1 MRAIWDYMTF
11 PCSRQRDTSAGCLE
25 ALNWWRCL
33 QWCQSH
39 KFAGGQKADE
49 SSKLAASSCALCCQ
63 ATSSLTVCAPAGIA
77 SYLEPLLQPS
87 LELTWPLA
95 SQLLPHQ
102 TLLQPSAAAANLP
115 LLLSSLGAQQPAHA
129 AAAGVAE
136 AGSSSTAAV
145 LCNGCYCCAT
155 PSWQS
160 MGSLQLLALQVIA
173 TFAGAGCA
181 QQQQQASCVQQQ
193 QVKHTCTQLCQHLSS
208 QHCRC
213 YGTVTLSSCHTICIL
228 LAFVLQGEQCGQVM
242 LHLQP
247 PRWGAGGVQAEARCM
262 QLLWCHLQPGLQ
274 LCLLSNEWPLQLFG
288 HSIHQLCAS
297 SKLDAAALAP
307 LPLPHPALAVVV
319 ADAGRNWVTFNT
331 ANK

>member
-1 MRAIWDYMTF
+1 MLLGPNLCAAGHAAMK
-11 PCSRQRDTSAGCLE
+11 RQF
-25 ALNWWRCL
+25 
-33 QWCQSH
+33 
-39 KFAGGQKADE
+39 K
-49 SSKLAASSCALCCQ
+49 
-63 ATSSLTVCAPAGIA
+63 GIA
-77 SYLEPLLQPS
+77 SYLKPLFQPS
-87 LELTWPLA
+87 LQLTWPLA

-181 QQQQQASCVQQQ
+181 QQQQQASGVQQQ
-193 QVKHTCTQLCQHLSS
+193 D
-208 QHCRC
+208 
-213 YGTVTLSSCHTICIL
+213 
-228 LAFVLQGEQCGQVM
+228 EPCGQVM

-247 PRWGAGGVQAEARCM
+247 PQWDAGGMQAEAGCM

-274 LCLLSNEWPLQLFG
+274 LCLLSNDWPLQLFN
-288 HSIHQLCAS
+288 HSIQQLRAS

-307 LPLPHPALAVVV
+307 LLLPAPALAVVV
-319 ADAGRNWVTFNT
+319 ADTGRHWVTFNT
-331 ANK
+331 ANKRVGRPYQWSAHLALKLLSQLGEASAVLLLREAGGALRSLLSH